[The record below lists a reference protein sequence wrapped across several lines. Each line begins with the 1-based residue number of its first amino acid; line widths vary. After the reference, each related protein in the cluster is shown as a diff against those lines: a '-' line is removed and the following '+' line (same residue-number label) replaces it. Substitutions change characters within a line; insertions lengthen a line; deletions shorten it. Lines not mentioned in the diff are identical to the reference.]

1 MDGADDGVSAKL
13 DAAVKMFMEQFTE
26 TKTMIHEMRTDLN
39 KKIETIKT
47 DLEGKLEAVSKDIT
61 SLRSDCATKF
71 LQTDANVDALN
82 DRLDGVSHA
91 IDSLERCDD
100 LIVSGVPF
108 VEGEDLPAYFTA
120 MLKHVGLDGS
130 VPPSVD
136 IRRLYSRSPNG
147 SDGSFIK
154 IQFALRNARDDF
166 YYAYL
171 GKHDLKLCHLGI
183 DSTRRVY
190 VNESLTD
197 AARKVRAAAIR
208 LKKDGKLSSV
218 YTKRGVVHDSKVT
231 IACFTETWLT
241 TKNTDRSIAI
251 PGFAFLRCDRK
262 YCRGGGIVIYY
273 KEHVGCK
280 EVFRIEPTEQSADK
294 TECLACELRFGSE
307 KVLLVAVYNP
317 PGNDCTDIL
326 AEKLDALIGS
336 FEYVVLIGDFNTDL
350 RKPSN
355 ERARLE
361 SLMSTFALVSVGEE
375 PTFYHRHGCSQLDL
389 LLSSC
394 CEKVLR
400 FSQVAFPGLSTH
412 DLIFGSLDFDVLPP
426 VRSNTYRDYVHF
438 NANDV
443 ENEINSVDWSEFYN
457 LHNPNA
463 MLDFF
468 NSHVKRIHDQ
478 CIPLRTCSNRK
489 KLNPWYNNEIKR
501 SMLERDM
508 AYDDWRRAPP
518 ERKTL
523 AHLRYKTLR
532 NKTNALVDRAKSQ
545 HTTRFLDSTLPAK
558 TLWKR
563 VRSIGAA
570 KDKTPAVCSFH
581 PDDVNRTFLSS
592 FTAKD
597 FPRRS
602 GAATTFRFS
611 FRTVQQWEVVNA
623 ICDIS
628 SNATGLDGLPICF
641 IKIILPLV
649 IRQVTYLFNKVI
661 ETSIFPSFWKQAK
674 VLPLRK
680 KPHINTIQNLR
691 PISILCSLSKALEKL
706 LEKQM
711 SCHLSENNLL
721 SPVQA
726 GFRKGQGIQT
736 AAVRV
741 YDELAAIVDG
751 RGSAVLLLLDF
762 SKAFDTIPHGK
773 LCAKL
778 ETQFYFSGPAV
789 NLVASYLDGRTQTVF
804 CDDQCSDSG
813 EVSSGVAQGSV
824 IGPLLFCCHA
834 NDLPTVLKHCSI
846 QMYADD
852 VQLFVGRNGPC
863 ARELVRMVNED
874 LASIHEWCERN
885 KLVVNQAKS
894 KALFVKGGRRN
905 VAPNSSLPSLQL
917 DGERIVWTE
926 SASNLGFVFQ
936 ADLQWDGLIH
946 QQCGK
951 IYAGLRTLYSSARA
965 APVATRLKLFK
976 ALLLPHFLFGDLLYV
991 KPSAGAMDRLRV
1003 ALNSCVRFVYGLNR
1017 YAR

>member
-71 LQTDANVDALN
+71 LQTDANVDALS

-197 AARKVRAAAIR
+197 AARKIRAAAIR

-231 IACFTETWLT
+231 IACFTESWLT

-336 FEYVVLIGDFNTDL
+336 FEYVILIGDFNTDL

-508 AYDDWRRAPP
+508 AYDDWRKAPP
-518 ERKTL
+518 EPSKGVT
-523 AHLRYKTLR
+523 
-532 NKTNALVDRAKSQ
+532 
-545 HTTRFLDSTLPAK
+545 ST
-558 TLWKR
+558 
-563 VRSIGAA
+563 
-570 KDKTPAVCSFH
+570 
-581 PDDVNRTFLSS
+581 
-592 FTAKD
+592 
-597 FPRRS
+597 
-602 GAATTFRFS
+602 
-611 FRTVQQWEVVNA
+611 
-623 ICDIS
+623 
-628 SNATGLDGLPICF
+628 
-641 IKIILPLV
+641 
-649 IRQVTYLFNKVI
+649 
-661 ETSIFPSFWKQAK
+661 
-674 VLPLRK
+674 K

>member
-71 LQTDANVDALN
+71 LQTDANVDALS

-197 AARKVRAAAIR
+197 AARKIRAAAIR

-231 IACFTETWLT
+231 IACFTESWLT
-241 TKNTDRSIAI
+241 IKNTDRSIAI

-336 FEYVVLIGDFNTDL
+336 FEYVILIGDFNTDL

-361 SLMSTFALVSVGEE
+361 SLMM
-375 PTFYHRHGCSQLDL
+375 
-389 LLSSC
+389 
-394 CEKVLR
+394 
-400 FSQVAFPGLSTH
+400 
-412 DLIFGSLDFDVLPP
+412 
-426 VRSNTYRDYVHF
+426 RSNTYRDYVHF

-508 AYDDWRRAPP
+508 AYDDWRKAPP
-518 ERKTL
+518 EL
-523 AHLRYKTLR
+523 
-532 NKTNALVDRAKSQ
+532 
-545 HTTRFLDSTLPAK
+545 
-558 TLWKR
+558 
-563 VRSIGAA
+563 
-570 KDKTPAVCSFH
+570 
-581 PDDVNRTFLSS
+581 
-592 FTAKD
+592 
-597 FPRRS
+597 
-602 GAATTFRFS
+602 
-611 FRTVQQWEVVNA
+611 
-623 ICDIS
+623 
-628 SNATGLDGLPICF
+628 
-641 IKIILPLV
+641 
-649 IRQVTYLFNKVI
+649 TYLFNKVI

-834 NDLPTVLKHCSI
+834 NDLPTVLKHCST

-917 DGERIVWTE
+917 DGELIVWTE
-926 SASNLGFVFQ
+926 SASNLGFVLQ

-1017 YAR
+1017 YARRISSGTDLSTSSAARYTQDYVLSTVPREPRL